1 MVKNL
6 LNSLTGPLE
15 KAIRLPILFSM
26 IIIYQGLFSG
36 KSVQMP
42 ERIEKAFSYPAFRLL
57 SLIMVALSATG
68 DIEYAVIATL
78 FFLTIVYVLKTKEER
93 EKTGFI

>member
-1 MVKNL
+1 
-6 LNSLTGPLE
+6 
-15 KAIRLPILFSM
+15 
-26 IIIYQGLFSG
+26 
-36 KSVQMP
+36 
-42 ERIEKAFSYPAFRLL
+42 
-57 SLIMVALSATG
+57 MVALSATG

>member
-1 MVKNL
+1 
-6 LNSLTGPLE
+6 
-15 KAIRLPILFSM
+15 M